1 VETQK
6 KQNLRVDV
14 VDAVRALASHGMIVN
29 GGFILGFDG
38 ETERTAGSMIDL
50 IQATGIGTAMVG
62 TLTALPNTQL
72 SRRLEREGRL
82 FDGSTTVADTR
93 VDIDNTTSGLN
104 FVTLRP
110 RADTLLDHADVL
122 RTVYAPEK
130 YFERV
135 WVTASTIAP
144 NYRYRPGFAKS
155 LRRVWALFKVCR
167 AVGFNRRTGSLFWK
181 TLYRVL
187 VQNPKAAGVVVSMA
201 ALYTHFGRQA
211 QFVARMQEEKAEYV
225 RRYGERAYNEMMIAG
240 AQAGL

>member
-1 VETQK
+1 
-6 KQNLRVDV
+6 
-14 VDAVRALASHGMIVN
+14 
-29 GGFILGFDG
+29 
-38 ETERTAGSMIDL
+38 MIDL

-62 TLTALPNTQL
+62 TLTALPDTQL

-82 FDGSTTVADTR
+82 FGGSTTVADTR
-93 VDIDNTTSGLN
+93 TDIDNTTSGLN

-167 AVGFNRRTGSLFWK
+167 AVGFNKRTGLLYWK
-181 TLYRVL
+181 TLFKVL

-211 QFVARMQEEKAEYV
+211 QFVARMQEEKAEHV
-225 RRYGERAYNEMMIAG
+225 RRYGERAYNEMMVVG